1 MEDTKITKKEEAMS
15 IWERA
20 QLIGNLGR
28 EIERQLT
35 HIWGQMGVMIA
46 GDCAILPIPLDILQE
61 AGIAAHGGLECYA
74 KGGKVILQGLDA
86 EDGRDIL

>member
-1 MEDTKITKKEEAMS
+1 MEATKITKKEEAMN

-46 GDCAILPIPLDILQE
+46 GDCAILPIPLDILRE
-61 AGIAAHGGLECYA
+61 AGMDVHDGLECYA
-74 KGGKVILQGLDA
+74 EEGRVVLRGLDA